1 MSNDKKSIK
10 KIPTSRVNINL
21 PDDVILLYKNKANEL
36 GVPFSNLITIDIVNL
51 SKEREEKERL
61 SRNSQYSNFNKRK

>member
-1 MSNDKKSIK
+1 MSNDKKNIK

-36 GVPFSNLITIDIVNL
+36 GVPFSNLITIDVVNL

>member
-1 MSNDKKSIK
+1 MSNDKKNIK

-61 SRNSQYSNFNKRK
+61 SRNAQYPNFNKRK